1 MKNKMTAALL
11 SLFLGVFGVQFFYT
25 NRTGL
30 GIFMVMLSTVAKV
43 PQLAVFIGFIGFI
56 QFLAMSNEEFDKKY
70 NFKKWRK
77 GEEERRAAEDQ
88 RRREQESYD
97 RDRRTQE
104 VNRSR
109 ETQENREAR
118 ERMKPVVQYPQK
130 NQSSAMQKEALKQSG
145 LKKYKEYDYSGAI
158 EDFGKALAA
167 DPKDVAVH
175 WNLTCL
181 YSLTEQKE
189 LAFYHLQKA
198 VELGFIDFEKVK
210 THEALSFLRVQDE
223 FDAFSRSGFK
233 MSTDMEHSDILQ
245 QLKDLSMRREKGLLT
260 EKEFADMS
268 KRLVE

>member
-1 MKNKMTAALL
+1 MTAALL
-11 SLFLGVFGVQFFYT
+11 SLFLGAFGVQFFYT

-30 GIFMVMLSTVAKV
+30 GIFMVMLTTVIKFPA
-43 PQLAVFIGFIGFI
+43 LAGFIGVIGFI

-77 GEEERRAAEDQ
+77 GEEERRASEEQ

-104 VNRSR
+104 INRDRSESR
-109 ETQENREAR
+109 ENREAR
-118 ERMKPVVQYPQK
+118 ERMKPVVQYPAK
-130 NQSSAMQKEALKQSG
+130 NQSSAAQKEALKQSG

-210 THEALSFLRVQDE
+210 THEALSFLRVQPE
-223 FDAFSRSGFK
+223 FDTFARSGFK
-233 MSTDMEHSDILQ
+233 MSEDMEHSDILQ

>member
-1 MKNKMTAALL
+1 MKNRITAAML
-11 SLFLGVFGVQFFYT
+11 SLCLGIFGVQFFYT

-30 GIFMVMLSTVAKV
+30 GVFMVMLSTVAKI
-43 PQLAVFIGFIGFI
+43 PQLAIFIGIIGCI
-56 QFLAMSNEEFDKKY
+56 QFLTMSNEEFDKRY

-77 GEEERRAAEDQ
+77 GEEDRRAAEEN

-97 RDRRTQE
+97 RDRREQE
-104 VNRSR
+104 RARYNQGNRD
-109 ETQENREAR
+109 AR
-118 ERMKPVVQYPQK
+118 ERMNPTEPQQQRS
-130 NQSSAMQKEALKQSG
+130 QSSTAQKEALKQSG
-145 LKKYKEYDYSGAI
+145 LKRYKEYDYAGAI

-198 VELGFIDFEKVK
+198 VEMGFSDYEKVK
-210 THEALSFLRVQDE
+210 THEALAYLRVQPE
-223 FDAFSRSGFK
+223 FDTFSRSGFK
-233 MSTDMEHSDILQ
+233 MSEDMEHSDILQ
-245 QLKDLSMRREKGLLT
+245 QLKDLSMRRERGLLT

-268 KRLVE
+268 KRLME

>member
-1 MKNKMTAALL
+1 MKNRITAAML
-11 SLFLGVFGVQFFYT
+11 SLCLGIFGVQFFYT

-30 GIFMVMLSTVAKV
+30 GIFMVMLTTVMKA
-43 PQLAVFIGFIGFI
+43 PQLAAFIGLIGFI
-56 QFLAMSNEEFDKKY
+56 QFLTMSNEDFDKKY

-77 GEEERRAAEDQ
+77 GEEERRASDDL

-97 RDRRTQE
+97 RDRRAE
-104 VNRSR
+104 AMNRNSR
-109 ETQENREAR
+109 ENRDAR
-118 ERMKPVVQYPQK
+118 ERMNPTVPNPQK
-130 NQSSAMQKEALKQSG
+130 TQSSTAQKEALKQSG

-198 VELGFIDFEKVK
+198 VELGFTDFEKVK
-210 THEALSFLRVQDE
+210 SHEALAYLRVQPE
-223 FDAFSRSGFK
+223 FDTFSRSGFK
-233 MSTDMEHSDILQ
+233 LSEDMEHSDILQ
-245 QLKDLSMRREKGLLT
+245 QLKDLSMRREKGLLS

>member
-1 MKNKMTAALL
+1 MKNRITAAML
-11 SLFLGVFGVQFFYT
+11 SLCLGLFGVQYFYT

-30 GIFMVMLSTVAKV
+30 GIFMVMLTTALKV
-43 PQLAVFIGFIGFI
+43 PQLAAFIGLIGFI
-56 QFLAMSNEEFDKKY
+56 QFITMSNEEFDKKY
-70 NFKKWRK
+70 NFKKWRQ
-77 GEEERRAAEDQ
+77 EEEGRRAVQEQ

-97 RDRRTQE
+97 RDRRAQE
-104 VNRSR
+104 MNRDSR
-109 ETQENREAR
+109 ENRDAR
-118 ERMKPVVQYPQK
+118 ERMKPTVPQPQK
-130 NQSSAMQKEALKQSG
+130 TQSSTAQKEALKQSG

-181 YSLTEQKE
+181 YSLSEQKE

-198 VELGFIDFEKVK
+198 VELGFVDFEKVK
-210 THEALSFLRVQDE
+210 SHEALAFLRVQPE
-223 FDAFSRSGFK
+223 FDTFSRSGFK
-233 MSTDMEHSDILQ
+233 LSEDMEHSDILQ
-245 QLKDLSMRREKGLLT
+245 QLKDLSMRREKGLLS

>member
-1 MKNKMTAALL
+1 MKNRITAAIL
-11 SLFLGVFGVQFFYT
+11 SLCLGVFGVQFFYT

-30 GIFMVMLSTVAKV
+30 GIFMVMLTTVMRV
-43 PQLAVFIGFIGFI
+43 PQLAFFIGLIGCI
-56 QFLAMSNEEFDKKY
+56 QFLTMSNEEFDKKY
-70 NFKKWRK
+70 NFKKWR
-77 GEEERRAAEDQ
+77 GEEEGRRAAQEK
-88 RRREQESYD
+88 RRQEQESYD
-97 RDRRTQE
+97 RERRAQE
-104 VNRSR
+104 MSRDSR
-109 ETQENREAR
+109 ENRDAR

-130 NQSSAMQKEALKQSG
+130 EQSSAAQKEVLKQSG
-145 LKKYKEYDYSGAI
+145 LKKYKEYDYDGAI

-198 VELGFIDFEKVK
+198 VELGFIDFDKVK
-210 THEALSFLRVQDE
+210 NHEALAFLRVQPE
-223 FDAFSRSGFK
+223 FDTFSRSGFK
-233 MSTDMEHSDILQ
+233 MSEDMEHSDLLQ
-245 QLKDLSMRREKGLLT
+245 QLKDLSMRREKGLLS

>member
-1 MKNKMTAALL
+1 MKNRITAAML
-11 SLFLGVFGVQFFYT
+11 SLCLGVFGVQYFYT

-30 GIFMVMLSTVAKV
+30 GIFMVILATAMKA
-43 PQLAVFIGFIGFI
+43 PQLAAFIGLIGFI
-56 QFLAMSNEEFDKKY
+56 QFLTMSNEEFDKKY
-70 NFKKWRK
+70 NFKKWRQ
-77 GEEERRAAEDQ
+77 EEEGRRAVQEQ

-104 VNRSR
+104 ANRNSR
-109 ETQENREAR
+109 ENRDAR
-118 ERMKPVVQYPQK
+118 ERMNPTTPQPQK
-130 NQSSAMQKEALKQSG
+130 TQSSAAQKEALKQSG
-145 LKKYKEYDYSGAI
+145 LKKYKEYDYAGAI

-181 YSLTEQKE
+181 YSLSEQKE

-198 VELGFIDFEKVK
+198 VELGFTDFEKVK
-210 THEALSFLRVQDE
+210 NHEALAFLRVQPE
-223 FDAFSRSGFK
+223 FDNFSRSGFK
-233 MSTDMEHSDILQ
+233 LSEDMEHSDILQ
-245 QLKDLSMRREKGLLT
+245 QLKDLSMRREKGLLS

>member
-1 MKNKMTAALL
+1 MKNKASVILS
-11 SLFLGVFGVQFFYT
+11 SLFWLIPMMIMFGQF
-25 NRTGL
+25 L
-30 GIFMVMLSTVAKV
+30 HL
-43 PQLAVFIGFIGFI
+43 PQLAAFFGVMGVIKVFKVM
-56 QFLAMSNEEFDKKY
+56 AMSNEEFDKKY
-70 NFKKWRK
+70 NFKNWRK
-77 GEEERRAAEDQ
+77 AEEERRAEEQKRRADEEQ
-88 RRREQESYD
+88 RRRREQESYD
-97 RDRRTQE
+97 RERRTPKMGQD
-104 VNRSR
+104 NRD
-109 ETQENREAR
+109 AR
-118 ERMKPVVQYPQK
+118 ERMKPVVQYPSK
-130 NQSSAMQKEALKQSG
+130 EQSSTSQKEALKQSG
-145 LKKYKEYDYSGAI
+145 LKKYKEYDYDGAI

-210 THEALSFLRVQDE
+210 THEALSFLRVQPE
-223 FDAFSRSGFK
+223 FDTFSRSGFK
-233 MSTDMEHSDILQ
+233 MSEDMEHSDILQ

>member
-1 MKNKMTAALL
+1 MKNRITAAML
-11 SLFLGVFGVQFFYT
+11 SLCLGVFGVQFFYT

-30 GIFMVMLSTVAKV
+30 GIFMVMLSTVMRA
-43 PQLAVFIGFIGFI
+43 PQLAAFIGLIGCI
-56 QFLAMSNEEFDKKY
+56 QFLTMSNEDFDKKF

-77 GEEERRAAEDQ
+77 GEEDRRAAEEV

-97 RDRRTQE
+97 RDRRNQE
-104 VNRSR
+104 MNRDSR
-109 ETQENREAR
+109 ENRDAR
-118 ERMKPVVQYPQK
+118 ERMRPTTVQP
-130 NQSSAMQKEALKQSG
+130 NREQSSTAQKEALKQSG

-198 VELGFIDFEKVK
+198 VELGFTDFEKVK
-210 THEALSFLRVQDE
+210 THEALAYLRVQTE
-223 FDAFSRSGFK
+223 FDTFARSGFK
-233 MSTDMEHSDILQ
+233 MSEDMEHSDILQ

>member
-1 MKNKMTAALL
+1 MTAAIL

-25 NRTGL
+25 HRTGL
-30 GIFMVMLSTVAKV
+30 GIFMVILSTVAKI

-56 QFLAMSNEEFDKKY
+56 QFLAMSNEEFDKRY

-77 GEEERRAAEDQ
+77 SEEERRAEEQQRRADEEQ
-88 RRREQESYD
+88 RRRREQESYD
-97 RDRRTQE
+97 RERRTQE
-104 VNRSR
+104 VGR
-109 ETQENREAR
+109 ENRDAR
-118 ERMKPVVQYPQK
+118 ERMKPVVQYPK
-130 NQSSAMQKEALKQSG
+130 KEQSSTAQKEALKQSG
-145 LKKYKEYDYSGAI
+145 LKKYKEYDYDGAI

-181 YSLTEQKE
+181 YALTEQKE

-210 THEALSFLRVQDE
+210 THEALSFLRVQSE
-223 FDAFSRSGFK
+223 FDSFSRSGFK
-233 MSTDMEHSDILQ
+233 MSEDMEHSDILQ
-245 QLKDLSMRREKGLLT
+245 QLKDLSVRREKGLLS

-268 KRLVE
+268 RRLVE

>member
-1 MKNKMTAALL
+1 ML
-11 SLFLGVFGVQFFYT
+11 SLCLGVFGVQYFYT

-30 GIFMVMLSTVAKV
+30 GIFMVMLSSVMRF
-43 PQLAVFIGFIGFI
+43 PQLAVFIGVIGFI
-56 QFLAMSNEEFDKKY
+56 QFMTMSDDEFHKKY
-70 NFKKWRK
+70 NFKQWRK
-77 GEEERRAAEDQ
+77 GEEERRASEEQ

-97 RDRRTQE
+97 RDRR
-104 VNRSR
+104 SR
-109 ETQENREAR
+109 ETTQRENQDAR
-118 ERMKPVVQYPQK
+118 ARMNPVAQNPQK
-130 NQSSAMQKEALKQSG
+130 NQSSTAQKEALKQSG
-145 LKKYKEYDYSGAI
+145 LKKYKEYDYEGAI

-210 THEALSFLRVQDE
+210 THEALSFLRVQPE
-223 FDAFSRSGFK
+223 FDTFSRSGFK
-233 MSTDMEHSDILQ
+233 MSEDMEHSDILQ
-245 QLKDLSMRREKGLLT
+245 QLKDLSLRRERGLLT

>member
-1 MKNKMTAALL
+1 MKNRITAAIL
-11 SLFLGVFGVQFFYT
+11 SLCLGWVGVQFFYT

-30 GIFMVMLSTVAKV
+30 GIFMVMLTFMMKV
-43 PQLAVFIGFIGFI
+43 PQLAVFIGLIGCI
-56 QFLAMSNEEFDKKY
+56 QFLTMSNEEFDKKY

-77 GEEERRAAEDQ
+77 GEEDRRASEEK
-88 RRREQESYD
+88 RRHEQESYD
-97 RDRRTQE
+97 RDRRAQE
-104 VNRSR
+104 MNRDSR
-109 ETQENREAR
+109 ENRDAR

-130 NQSSAMQKEALKQSG
+130 SPSSAAQKEALKQSG
-145 LKKYKEYDYSGAI
+145 LKKYKEYDYDGAI

-210 THEALSFLRVQDE
+210 NHEALAFLRVQPE
-223 FDAFSRSGFK
+223 FDTFSRSGFK
-233 MSTDMEHSDILQ
+233 MSEDMEHSDLLQ
-245 QLKDLSMRREKGLLT
+245 QLKDLSMRREKGLLS

>member
-1 MKNKMTAALL
+1 MKNRTTAAML

-30 GIFMVMLSTVAKV
+30 GIFMVLLTTAMRV

-56 QFLAMSNEEFDKKY
+56 QFLAMSNDEFDKKY
-70 NFKKWRK
+70 NFKKWR
-77 GEEERRAAEDQ
+77 GEEEGRRAAEEK
-88 RRREQESYD
+88 RRHEQESYD
-97 RDRRTQE
+97 RDRRAQE
-104 VNRSR
+104 MSR
-109 ETQENREAR
+109 DTRENREAR
-118 ERMKPVVQYPQK
+118 ERMRPVVQYPPKQA
-130 NQSSAMQKEALKQSG
+130 SSAAQKEALKQSG
-145 LKKYKEYDYSGAI
+145 LKKYKEFDYDGAI

-198 VELGFIDFEKVK
+198 VELGFVDFEKIK
-210 THEALSFLRVQDE
+210 THEALAFLRVQSE
-223 FDAFSRSGFK
+223 FDTFARSGFK
-233 MSTDMEHSDILQ
+233 MSESMEHSDLLQ
-245 QLKDLSMRREKGLLT
+245 QLKDLSIRREKGLLT

>member
-1 MKNKMTAALL
+1 MKNKTTAALL
-11 SLFLGVFGVQFFYT
+11 SLFLGAFGVQFFYT

-30 GIFMVMLSTVAKV
+30 GVFMVLLSTVAKV
-43 PQLAVFIGFIGFI
+43 PQLAVFIGLIGFI
-56 QFLAMSNEEFDKKY
+56 QFLSMSNEEFDKKY

-97 RDRRTQE
+97 RERRTQE
-104 VNRSR
+104 VNRNR
-109 ETQENREAR
+109 DTQENREAR

-130 NQSSAMQKEALKQSG
+130 NQSSAAQKEALKQSG
-145 LKKYKEYDYSGAI
+145 LKKYKEYDYDGAI

-210 THEALSFLRVQDE
+210 THEALSFLRVQSE
-223 FDAFSRSGFK
+223 FDAFARSGFK